1 MADGAAQVISHLA
14 DVADTGEVTSEVDTH
29 FDSNEA
35 IVVLKVAAEDAAHEV
50 IDHPMNNEE

>member
-14 DVADTGEVTSEVDTH
+14 DEVDAGEVTTEVDTQ

-35 IVVLKVAAEDAAHEV
+35 IVVLKFAAEDAAHEV
-50 IDHPMNNEE
+50 IDHLMNNEE